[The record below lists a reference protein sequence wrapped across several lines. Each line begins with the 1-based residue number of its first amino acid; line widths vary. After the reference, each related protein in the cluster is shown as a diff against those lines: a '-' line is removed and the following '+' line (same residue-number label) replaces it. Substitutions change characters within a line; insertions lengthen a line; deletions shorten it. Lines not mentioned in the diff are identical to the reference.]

1 MVEVGRKAPAFRLED
16 AAGKTVSLADSAGK
30 WTVLFFYP
38 KDDTPG

>member
-1 MVEVGRKAPAFRLED
+1 MVAIGRKAPAFSLPD
-16 AAGKTVSLADSAGK
+16 QDGAKVSLASRRGR